1 VKYHE
6 PPPPPPVDEGRAF
19 GTALSYGTADD
30 ARDVLMPAL
39 MPNDEAASEYPPA
52 LVYPCPPAL
61 VYPPPTPV
69 ALPPAAQEAEPS
81 REVGEDGILAGGGR
95 RRSSRK
101 ARNPSAASSSRG
113 AGALFGR
120 SK

>member
-1 VKYHE
+1 MYHE
-6 PPPPPPVDEGRAF
+6 PPPPVDEGRAL
-19 GTALSYGTADD
+19 GMTLSYGTADD
-30 ARDVLMPAL
+30 ARDVLIPAL
-39 MPNDEAASEYPPA
+39 MPNEEEVACEYPI
-52 LVYPCPPAL
+52 
-61 VYPPPTPV
+61 PPPTPV
-69 ALPPAAQEAEPS
+69 ALPPAVQEAEPS
-81 REVGEDGILAGGGR
+81 SEVGEDGTLAGGGR